1 MSSMA
6 VPSAYLPTAQQQQRL
21 QPAGAGN
28 PMLPQMPNT
37 GDVDSQYLAEEA
49 QLRAQV
55 AQQYADILQQIGYTD
70 QNGNFIPGS
79 VSVGA
84 GRQVEDLQ
92 RQSDLAA
99 ENVTNN
105 AQQVGTLFSGLRARD
120 TARAQQPYQT
130 QIARLGV
137 DTPIQISGL
146 YNQAAGLLD
155 QYTLQ
160 NNLYLAA
167 MAQRRAAAIAQAGLT
182 TGAVGGTPQQQQQ
195 SLQQAQEPPP
205 PQPGPAPD
213 QTTWPSDNPEA
224 NIDYALSPV
233 GAEQVA
239 QVIAHPASAGSSGAA
254 QTLLA
259 AAQGRNVPNYQ
270 ARRNAY

>member
-6 VPSAYLPTAQQQQRL
+6 IPSAYLPGAGQRL
-21 QPAGAGN
+21 QQAGPGN
-28 PMLPQMPNT
+28 PMLPQMPAT
-37 GDVDSQYLAEEA
+37 GDLDSQYLAEEA
-49 QLRAQV
+49 QLRASV

-79 VSVGA
+79 ISVGA
-84 GRQVEDLQ
+84 GRQAEDLQ

-99 ENVTNN
+99 EDVTNQ
-105 AQQVGTLFSGLRARD
+105 AQVSGTLFSGVRARD
-120 TARAQQPYQT
+120 TARAQQPYQSAL
-130 QIARLGV
+130 ARLGV
-137 DTPIQISGL
+137 DTPIQIGGL
-146 YNQAAGLLD
+146 YEHAAGLLD

-182 TGAVGGTPQQQQQ
+182 TGAVAGSPQQQQQ
-195 SLQQAQEPPP
+195 QEQPPAPPP
-205 PQPGPAPD
+205 EQPQLYEQSPTLGATGPD
-213 QTTWPSDNPEA
+213 I
-224 NIDYALSPV
+224 IDYAQSPV
-233 GAEQVA
+233 GEDMVQ
-239 QVIAHPASAGSSGAA
+239 QVIAHPESAGSSGAA

-259 AAQGRNVPNYQ
+259 AAQGRRVPNYQ